1 MRDES
6 HQFSAGGG
14 FEVEFL
20 LQGGDVVLLTAEFVL
35 VLVVDVFDLG
45 EVLLHHVALANQ
57 VVDVLL
63 LFVGLLINP
72 LDFASQGRDRVG
84 SGHFLVKR
92 IVD

>member
-1 MRDES
+1 MRDKS

-35 VLVVDVFDLG
+35 VLVVDVLYLRQ
-45 EVLLHHVALANQ
+45 VLFHHIPLTNQ

-63 LFVGLLINP
+63 LFVGLLVDP
-72 LDFASQGRDRVG
+72 LDFASQRRDY
-84 SGHFLVKR
+84 K
-92 IVD
+92 